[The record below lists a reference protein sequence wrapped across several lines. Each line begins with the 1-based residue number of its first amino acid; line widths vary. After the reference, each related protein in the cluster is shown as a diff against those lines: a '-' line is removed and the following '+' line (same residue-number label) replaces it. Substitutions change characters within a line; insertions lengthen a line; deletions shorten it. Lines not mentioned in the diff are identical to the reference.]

1 MSKSTHRV
9 FRVVRAIPEGSVG
22 ATLILDA
29 ALPARPGQFVMVWLP
44 GIEERPFTVMDDDPL
59 SLTVAH
65 IGPFTA
71 ALAALQPGDRVWVRG
86 PMGHGFDPV
95 GNKHLLVGG
104 GSGTAS
110 LTLLAKRPRARGD
123 EVVAAI
129 GARTADSLMLAWRLE
144 ELGCR
149 VVLATDD
156 GSAGHHDTVLDA
168 IAPLLGSRWPDAI
181 YGCGP
186 EPMLRGLARR
196 AAALD
201 IPAWVSMERV
211 MKCGLGVCGACH
223 CGDRLVCADG
233 PVFPADE
240 FLQACGDNQAR
251 SAGSQPAR

>member
-1 MSKSTHRV
+1 MSESIHRV

-22 ATLILDA
+22 TTLILDA
-29 ALPARPGQFVMVWLP
+29 ALPAQPGQFVMVWIP
-44 GIEERPFTVMDDDPL
+44 GIEERPFTIMDDDPF
-59 SLTVAH
+59 SLTVARV
-65 IGPFTA
+65 GSFSK

-86 PMGHGFDPV
+86 PMGHGFAPI
-95 GNKHLLVGG
+95 GHRHLLVGG

-110 LTLLAKRPRARGD
+110 LTLLAKRLRDRGD
-123 EVVAAI
+123 EVVAAV
-129 GARTADSLMLAWRLE
+129 GARTADALMLVWRLE
-144 ELGCR
+144 ELDCR
-149 VVLATDD
+149 VILATDD
-156 GSAGHHDTVLDA
+156 GSAGHHGTVLDA
-168 IAPLLGSRWPDAI
+168 VAPLLESRWPDGI

-186 EPMLRGLARR
+186 EHMLRALAHR

-240 FLQACGDNQAR
+240 FLRACGD
-251 SAGSQPAR
+251 